1 MITTFRDILA
11 AAQKAGEKKRAVM
24 ALPGP
29 RNLKTLEAAAQNDLI
44 LPILVG
50 DSKVMEGLL
59 KYAPLAADFRI
70 IDEPDPARAL
80 DRAISMVQDSE
91 ADMLLQGGVDQQ
103 AFIDRISDAESGL
116 RKGKLL
122 SFVSLFEL
130 PERNRLILATDT
142 YVQNQPSLVE
152 KQWILEQVL
161 QLAALLEIARPNV
174 AALAAIEQ
182 VNPGIPATLDAAV
195 LAKMADRRQF
205 GDIVLEGPLDIDCAL
220 DRKAAA
226 RKGVHSEVTGNVDI
240 YLAPE
245 MDTAHML
252 AQLLVYI
259 GKLPMIGAL
268 MGTTRP
274 VVLDLPFV
282 TQDNKVVEIAL
293 AVLMSG

>member
-24 ALPGP
+24 ALPDP
-29 RNLKTLEAAAQNDLI
+29 RSLKTLEAAAQNDLI

-50 DSKVMEGLL
+50 DSKVLEVLL
-59 KYAPLAADFRI
+59 KYAPLAADCRI

-80 DRAISMVQDSE
+80 DRAISTVQDGE

-103 AFIDRISDAESGL
+103 TFIDRISDTESGL

-122 SFVSLFEL
+122 SFVSLFEP

-174 AALAAIEQ
+174 AVLAAIEQ
-182 VNPGIPATLDAAV
+182 VNPGIPATLDAAI

-259 GKLPMIGAL
+259 GKMPMIGAL
-268 MGTTRP
+268 MGTARP

-282 TQDNKVVEIAL
+282 TQDNKVIEIAL